1 MGMIGSKTA
10 CQIVLV
16 SLLILLSGSWA
27 QLVTTAAG
35 QTIPASPQPQ
45 NCVRPEVSS
54 VNLSSAICTS
64 KVHYKLGEIVEIV
77 LTLTNTGP
85 DRLQLDMLS
94 GSVFIIDRL
103 GASKLRQVD
112 LNSCLTPES
121 CSLSP
126 GQSMSD
132 VLARWITDEPF
143 SQATLSG
150 PYTVHSAVIACPNGS
165 PCLEAVDV
173 TIRIT
178 VAVPQS

>member
-16 SLLILLSGSWA
+16 SLLILLSGSWS

-35 QTIPASPQPQ
+35 QTVPTSPQPQ

-54 VNLSSAICTS
+54 VNLSSTICTS
-64 KVHYKLGEIVEIV
+64 KVHYRFGETVEIV

-85 DRLQLDMLS
+85 DQLQLVTLS
-94 GSVFIIDRL
+94 GSVFIMDRL
-103 GASKLRQVD
+103 GASKLRQAD

-132 VLARWITDEPF
+132 ILARWITDEPF
-143 SQATLSG
+143 SQATLAG
-150 PYTVHSAVIACPNGS
+150 PYTVHLAVLACPKS
-165 PCLEAVDV
+165 APCLEAVDV

-178 VAVPQS
+178 VAVPQN

>member
-1 MGMIGSKTA
+1 MGSKTA

-16 SLLILLSGSWA
+16 SVLILLSGSWA
-27 QLVTTAAG
+27 QLATTAAG
-35 QTIPASPQPQ
+35 QTIPTSRPQ

-54 VNLSSAICTS
+54 ANLSSAICTS
-64 KVHYKLGEIVEIV
+64 KVHYRFGEIAEFV

-85 DRLQLDMLS
+85 DRLQLDTLS
-94 GSVFIIDRL
+94 GSVFIMDRL
-103 GASKLRQVD
+103 GAPKLRQVD
-112 LNSCLTPES
+112 LNSCLTPAS

-126 GQSMSD
+126 GQSISNI
-132 VLARWITDEPF
+132 LARWITNEPF

-150 PYTVHSAVIACPNGS
+150 PYTVHLAVLACPIGS

>member
-1 MGMIGSKTA
+1 MGSKTA

-16 SLLILLSGSWA
+16 SLLILLSGSWS
-27 QLVTTAAG
+27 QLVTTATG

-45 NCVRPEVSS
+45 NCVRPEVSL

-64 KVHYKLGEIVEIV
+64 KVHYRFGETVEIV
-77 LTLTNTGP
+77 LTLTNTGA
-85 DRLQLDMLS
+85 DQLQLVTLS
-94 GSVFIIDRL
+94 GSVFIMDRL

-126 GQSMSD
+126 GRSMSD
-132 VLARWITDEPF
+132 ILARWITDEPF

-150 PYTVHSAVIACPNGS
+150 PYAVHSVVLACPNGS
-165 PCLEAVDV
+165 PCLEAVDA

>member
-27 QLVTTAAG
+27 QLVTTVAG

-45 NCVRPEVSS
+45 NCVRPEVNSA
-54 VNLSSAICTS
+54 NLSSAICAS
-64 KVHYKLGEIVEIV
+64 KVHYRFGEIVEIV

-85 DRLQLDMLS
+85 DQLQLVALS
-94 GSVFIIDRL
+94 GSVFIMDRL
-103 GASKLRQVD
+103 GAPKLRQVD

-132 VLARWITDEPF
+132 TLARWITYEPF

-150 PYTVHSAVIACPNGS
+150 PYTVHLAVLACPKDT